1 MTSALYR
8 FGLLVVSVLLLAGAT
23 GAETQGVGDPLAAMQ
38 GRWIWVGNIEK
49 MGQDN
54 ACADTATR
62 FEVSADRRTLTYSY
76 TLEKDGKREEKSG
89 SYVVLYQEGDSVAM
103 YLNNETR
110 RLKNGDRYVWV
121 AIFESPDRFL
131 WRIYAD
137 ASTPAQLAP
146 YARVRCR

>member
-1 MTSALYR
+1 MTFSFCR
-8 FGLLVVSVLLLAGAT
+8 FGLFVSSFVLLAANSIAHAQSVT
-23 GAETQGVGDPLAAMQ
+23 EPLAAMQ

-49 MGQDN
+49 LGKEK
-54 ACADTATR
+54 ACETATR
-62 FEVSADRRTLTYSY
+62 FELSADRRELKYY
-76 TLEKDGKREEKSG
+76 YRIEKDGKTEEKSG
-89 SYVVLYQEGDSVAM
+89 SYNVLYQEGNSVAM

-110 RLKNGDRYVWV
+110 RLKNGDRYIWI

-137 ASTPAQLAP
+137 ASTPEQLAP